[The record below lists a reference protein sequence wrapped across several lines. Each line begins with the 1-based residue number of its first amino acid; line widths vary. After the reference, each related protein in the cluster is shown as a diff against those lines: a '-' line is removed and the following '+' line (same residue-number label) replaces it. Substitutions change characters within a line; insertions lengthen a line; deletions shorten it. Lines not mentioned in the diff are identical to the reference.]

1 MPFAGVVV
9 TAPKVPPPAAPE
21 IAHAVTE
28 VEPPPL
34 EPEGVTEMV
43 VVVAPAAPAGK
54 TTVVN
59 AALGAGA

>member
-1 MPFAGVVV
+1 MVV
-9 TAPKVPPPAAPE
+9 TASKVPPPVAPE

-34 EPEGVTEMV
+34 EPLGVTDIV
-43 VVVAPAAPAGK
+43 VVAAPAAPAGK